1 MRVAWTTF
9 AQTPITVRMNGT
21 PSMTQDERA
30 GADAV
35 AGTTEGWLD
44 TNAA

>member
-1 MRVAWTTF
+1 VAWTTF
-9 AQTPITVRMNGT
+9 AQTPIRVRMNGT
-21 PSMTQDERA
+21 PSINQEERV

-35 AGTTEGWLD
+35 AGTTEGWLA